1 MKLWIQPTLLG
12 RIKVAQREDHK
23 LQEFR
28 EQVKTGLRTDMQI
41 HTEKTLHFCSG
52 VVYRKG
58 RFDKK

>member
-1 MKLWIQPTLLG
+1 LG